1 LNDDLYDL
9 AEVDLVA
16 GTVVER
22 EYTPAS
28 PHRSGHPRWV
38 NPALRDGKLMARGYD
53 VMGLRGRKVSRGA
66 DQ

>member
-1 LNDDLYDL
+1 MTIFYDL

-28 PHRSGHPRWV
+28 PHRSGYPRGV
-38 NPALRDGKLMARGYD
+38 NPALRDGKLIAAGYD
-53 VMGLRGRKVSRGA
+53 VMGSRG
-66 DQ
+66 

>member
-1 LNDDLYDL
+1 MTIFYDL

-28 PHRSGHPRWV
+28 PHKV
-38 NPALRDGKLMARGYD
+38 VIPAG
-53 VMGLRGRKVSRGA
+53 
-66 DQ
+66 